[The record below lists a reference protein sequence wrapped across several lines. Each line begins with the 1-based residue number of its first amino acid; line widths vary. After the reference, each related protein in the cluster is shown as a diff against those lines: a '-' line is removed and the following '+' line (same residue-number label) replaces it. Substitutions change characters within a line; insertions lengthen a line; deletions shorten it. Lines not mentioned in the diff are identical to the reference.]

1 MVLDYLPCF
10 PVPLFFLLLL
20 NAVGF
25 RCIGSPCI
33 LRQLFVRW
41 LSGFGFTP
49 AMIAD
54 LMASAASSALNPAF
68 TIPSVIWSIA
78 SFSDVTG
85 ICASRAAVSGSV
97 FGLPS
102 QDSRIFDSWNASG
115 SRLLAKFSS
124 FSAVLSRRS
133 QIALVT
139 ALSAPLMKRLIFSN
153 NFTLSSYSKYA
164 RQSSTTVLAM
174 SSFLASA
181 LPIISSTV
189 PSVSRSMYVH
199 VFLWPIRWI
208 LERLCSYVA

>member
-1 MVLDYLPCF
+1 MHL
-10 PVPLFFLLLL
+10 LLLL
-20 NAVGF
+20 NDAGF
-25 RCIGSPCI
+25 RCIGRPCI

-41 LSGFGFTP
+41 LSGSGFTP
-49 AMIAD
+49 ALITD

-68 TIPSVIWSIA
+68 TIPSVSWSIA
-78 SFSDVTG
+78 SSSDATD
-85 ICASRAAVSGSV
+85 ICAGCIAVSGSV

-115 SRLLAKFSS
+115 SRFLAKFSS

-133 QIALVT
+133 QIASVT

-153 NFTLSSYSKYA
+153 NFMSSSYSKYA
-164 RQSSTTVLAM
+164 RQSSTTVLAI

-189 PSVSRSMYVH
+189 PSVSRSMYEH
-199 VFLWPIRWI
+199 VFL
-208 LERLCSYVA
+208 